1 MIIGIG
7 TDIVELKRI
16 EGLLQKFGEK
26 FCARIFTKLENERA
40 QKIDVAANKIRYYA
54 KRFAA
59 KEAFSKACGTGI
71 GRGLDFCDIE
81 IDNDSLGKPF
91 IRVLNGKNVFLKEN
105 FGCDDIF
112 FHLSLSDE
120 KLLAQAFVVIEK

>member
-7 TDIVELKRI
+7 ADIVELRRI
-16 EGLLQKFGEK
+16 EDLLQKFGEK
-26 FCARIFTKLENERA
+26 FCARIFTDLENERA
-40 QKIDVAANKIRYYA
+40 KKAENSVNKARYYA

-81 IDNDSLGKPF
+81 IDNNSLGKPF
-91 IRVLNGKNVFLKEN
+91 IRILNGKDIFLKEI
-105 FGCDDIF
+105 FACDEIF

-120 KLLAQAFVVIEK
+120 KELAQAFVVIEK